1 MPFDATALEAL
12 HVVSGAIAAY
22 QSRVAAVADRI
33 AEYLAA
39 HEDVGT
45 GTVEAEQLGA
55 FAAGRIDMERFGAL
69 WEEREALDQSERTVL
84 AHAQDLLR
92 DIATRPA
99 DYFITNLPPGG
110 RLTATLAHA
119 FTDFGRSFGAMM
131 IAEMVRTARFRT
143 EDFELL
149 HGFPR
154 FRWTRAERGMSP
166 PVIVTLDGADLW
178 AGELAQYMDG
188 NQKIVLVVRPPAPP
202 AALVRLITPGT
213 LVLQSCSVTGLQP
226 LVAAD
231 GPAVAALM
239 PNGAAEFIHRP
250 GTSPAHERI
259 TISTKPTGARKSIE
273 GWTTW
278 QQQQELDQLY
288 SMAAA
293 PAIAHEQQPQPAS
306 DPADRL
312 ASWLLS
318 HADLSAAALQSAATD
333 VRQ

>member
-22 QSRVAAVADRI
+22 QSRVAVVADRI
-33 AEYLAA
+33 SNYLAA
-39 HEDVGT
+39 NDEAGSQ
-45 GTVEAEQLGA
+45 GVEQQLGE
-55 FAAGRIDMERFGAL
+55 FAAGRIDIERFSAL
-69 WEEREALDQSERTVL
+69 WEERRALDQSERTVL
-84 AHAQDLLR
+84 AHAHDLLR
-92 DIATRPA
+92 DIAARPA
-99 DYFITNLPPGG
+99 DYFITKLPPGA

-119 FTDFGRSFGAMM
+119 FTDLGRSFGAMM
-131 IAEMVRTARFRT
+131 IAEMVRTGRFRT

-178 AGELAQYMDG
+178 AGEVAQYLDG

-226 LVAAD
+226 LIAVE

-250 GTSPAHERI
+250 GTSPVHERI
-259 TISTKPTGARKSIE
+259 TISTKPTGARKGIE

-278 QQQQELDQLY
+278 QQQQELDQLL

-293 PAIAHEQQPQPAS
+293 PVTAHEQQPQPVS

-318 HADLSAAALQSAATD
+318 HADLSAAAIQGSATD
-333 VRQ
+333 LHS